1 VSGAPPAVLAALQE
15 PHYRRLWL
23 AGLCVNTARWLDFLV
38 LGWLAL
44 ELTDS
49 PLMVG
54 LAAFCRAAP
63 MMALGPVAGL
73 VADRFD
79 RGRVM
84 IAVQALNLT
93 ATTALLGLFST
104 GAGRFGHL
112 VLLEIVLGVAW
123 AIDFPSRRTAVYTLV
138 GASRLT
144 NAVSLDSVSMTGT
157 KVLGPVVGGL
167 LLARL
172 GVTACYVV
180 LVALYALTFG
190 QMILLTRRVR
200 LPGAAA
206 GESIAAGLAAGL
218 REVRAQPA
226 IQAVLLIT
234 VLMNGLVFPYQHIL
248 SVFAR
253 DVLAVGPARLGL
265 LVSSEGLGALLG
277 SLVIASGRGSGHPG
291 AVFALGSLAAAA
303 LVLVFALSPW
313 FVLSLLLQF
322 AIGLAEAGFGTM
334 QSAIVLL
341 TAPERLRGRVMG
353 LLSACIGT
361 QPIGALWIGLVAS
374 LAGAQWAAAAGA
386 GLAVLLMAPVAARMA
401 TREPAPIGALASRRP
416 DL

>member
-1 VSGAPPAVLAALQE
+1 VNGARPAVLAALQE
-15 PHYRRLWL
+15 PRYRQLWL

-44 ELTDS
+44 ELTNS

-73 VADRFD
+73 LADRFD

-84 IAVQALNLT
+84 ITVQTLNLAAT
-93 ATTALLGLFST
+93 AVLLVLFGT
-104 GAGRFGHL
+104 GVGRFGHL
-112 VLLEIVLGVAW
+112 VLLEVLLGIAW

-138 GASRLT
+138 GADRLT
-144 NAVSLDSVSMTGT
+144 NAISLDSVSLQGT
-157 KVLGPVVGGL
+157 KVLGPIVGGL

-172 GVTACYVV
+172 GTAACYAV
-180 LVALYALTFG
+180 LVLLYVLALA
-190 QMILLTRRVR
+190 QMIRLTHRVR
-200 LPGAAA
+200 LPGAAT
-206 GESIAAGLAAGL
+206 GESVAAGLAAGL

-226 IQAVLLIT
+226 IRAVLLIT

-253 DVLAVGPARLGL
+253 DVLAVGPAQLGL

-277 SLVIASGRGSGHPG
+277 SLVIAGGHGPGHHG
-291 AVFALGSLAAAA
+291 AVFAIGSFAAAA

-313 FVLSLLLQF
+313 FLLSLWLQL

-334 QSAIVLL
+334 QSTIVLL
-341 TAPERLRGRVMG
+341 NAPERLRGRVMG

-361 QPIGALWIGLVAS
+361 QPIGALWIGVFAS
-374 LAGAQWAAAAGA
+374 LAGAQWAAATGA
-386 GLAVLLMAPVAARMA
+386 GLAVLLIAPVASRMVARDA
-401 TREPAPIGALASRRP
+401 SPIGTLAPRRP